1 MFIRGIKKTDIKD
14 ILDIRVSTKENHF
27 SMTDLAEVEVT
38 PESVA
43 EWLDGSVKGWICE
56 ISGQP
61 VGCVIADR
69 KPLERSWVL
78 IPTILVVAL
87 LTFVRILF
95 EINEKI
101 ETNFAVSL
109 FGITLLI
116 FMIYSYYS
124 ANKVLNK

>member
-1 MFIRGIKKTDIKD
+1 MKKQIIQLRISYWTAAIADFVVSVIVLFPKEMGLSEIEYPMGLMSAVAFSWGI
-14 ILDIRVSTKENHF
+14 L
-27 SMTDLAEVEVT
+27 L
-38 PESVA
+38 
-43 EWLDGSVKGWICE
+43 L
-56 ISGQP
+56 
-61 VGCVIADR
+61 IADR
-69 KPLERSWVL
+69 KPLERRWIL

>member
-1 MFIRGIKKTDIKD
+1 M
-14 ILDIRVSTKENHF
+14 L
-27 SMTDLAEVEVT
+27 L
-38 PESVA
+38 
-43 EWLDGSVKGWICE
+43 
-56 ISGQP
+56 
-61 VGCVIADR
+61 IADR

-109 FGITLLI
+109 FGITL
-116 FMIYSYYS
+116 
-124 ANKVLNK
+124 

>member
-1 MFIRGIKKTDIKD
+1 MKKQIILLRISYWTAAIADFVVSVIVLFPKEMGLSEIEYPMGLMSAVAFSWGI
-14 ILDIRVSTKENHF
+14 L
-27 SMTDLAEVEVT
+27 L
-38 PESVA
+38 
-43 EWLDGSVKGWICE
+43 L
-56 ISGQP
+56 
-61 VGCVIADR
+61 IADR
-69 KPLERSWVL
+69 KPLERRWIL

-109 FGITLLI
+109 FGIVLII

-124 ANKVLNK
+124 ATRVLNSNG

>member
-1 MFIRGIKKTDIKD
+1 MKKQIIQLRISYWTAAIADFVVSVIVLFPKEMGLSEIEYPMGLMSAVAFSWGI
-14 ILDIRVSTKENHF
+14 L
-27 SMTDLAEVEVT
+27 L
-38 PESVA
+38 
-43 EWLDGSVKGWICE
+43 L
-56 ISGQP
+56 
-61 VGCVIADR
+61 IADR
-69 KPLERSWVL
+69 KPLERRWIL
-78 IPTILVVAL
+78 LPTILVVAL